1 MVNISKDTNRER
13 FRY

>member
-1 MVNISKDTNRER
+1 VNISKDTNRER